1 MYLAIHH
8 KYLKCNALF
17 NDNKDLYDDLDE
29 NLDLD
34 YLDNYLDID
43 DDADLET

>member
-8 KYLKCNALF
+8 QYLKCNALF
-17 NDNKDLYDDLDE
+17 IDNKDLYEDLALDD
-29 NLDLD
+29 
-34 YLDNYLDID
+34 LDNYLDID

>member
-8 KYLKCNALF
+8 QYLKCKF